1 MTIFVIK
8 QLKKMKINQ
17 NGSSKLTFQQRVN
30 QLMQEIG
37 LPADQIIL
45 QDYDV
50 QWLFNIS
57 RRTSFKYRKLK
68 YFPHH
73 KFPQGRVYYILSE
86 IIDSIKNN

>member
-1 MTIFVIK
+1 MIN
-8 QLKKMKINQ
+8 KKSNQ
-17 NGSSKLTFQQRVN
+17 QTFQQRVA
-30 QLMQEIG
+30 QLVSETG

-57 RRTSFKYRKLK
+57 RRTSFKYRKLG

-73 KFPQGRVYYILSE
+73 KFPEGRVYFILSE
-86 IIDSIKNN
+86 VIDSIKKN

>member
-1 MTIFVIK
+1 MHDEKPK
-8 QLKKMKINQ
+8 QQ
-17 NGSSKLTFQQRVN
+17 TFKRKVA
-30 QLMQEIG
+30 QLVSERG

-57 RRTSFKYRKLK
+57 RRTSFKYRKLG

-73 KFPQGRVYYILSE
+73 KFPEGRVYFILSE
-86 IIDSIKNN
+86 VIDSIKKN